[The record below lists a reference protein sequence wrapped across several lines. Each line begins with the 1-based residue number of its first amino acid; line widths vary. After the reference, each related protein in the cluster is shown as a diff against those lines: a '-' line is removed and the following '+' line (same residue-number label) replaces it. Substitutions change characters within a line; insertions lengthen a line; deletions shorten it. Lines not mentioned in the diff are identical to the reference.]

1 MVILDGGEGLDVPGG
16 GEFEGAV
23 DLIETGD
30 QILIQRTG
38 TTSHQRVGDVTEVV
52 ADVAGALGLATG
64 IRGEVGPLLLGGVG
78 ILVLHGLGG
87 TIDQLIRLGGE
98 GFGGFESIL
107 GTLEAFAALAAF
119 SKEIQ
124 AKLRQVQTPEA
135 ILQIASEHGYEIS
148 LQQLS
153 YYAARLNGDHW
164 VWVQKGDAWRERFF
178 ARELQLDLQAA

>member
-1 MVILDGGEGLDVPGG
+1 MFPSCACHVN
-16 GEFEGAV
+16 AAT
-23 DLIETGD
+23 TGHGWAGYVEEVAIFTAMASD
-30 QILIQRTG
+30 QFYL
-38 TTSHQRVGDVTEVV
+38 
-52 ADVAGALGLATG
+52 
-64 IRGEVGPLLLGGVG
+64 
-78 ILVLHGLGG
+78 
-87 TIDQLIRLGGE
+87 
-98 GFGGFESIL
+98 
-107 GTLEAFAALAAF
+107 FAALAAF

-135 ILQIASEHGYEIS
+135 ILQIASEHGYEIT